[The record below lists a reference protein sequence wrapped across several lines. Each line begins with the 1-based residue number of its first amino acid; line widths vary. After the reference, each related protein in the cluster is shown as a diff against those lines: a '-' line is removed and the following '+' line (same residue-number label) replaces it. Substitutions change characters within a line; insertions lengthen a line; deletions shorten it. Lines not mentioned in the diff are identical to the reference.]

1 MKAEII
7 AVGSELILGSTL
19 NTNAQYL
26 TKRLSEIGI
35 DVQFHTTLKDNKE
48 HLKEVIDIGL
58 KRADLLIF
66 TGGLG
71 PTGDD
76 FTKEVVSETLGLKL
90 ILDNSVE
97 DYIRS
102 YFEKANKAMTPN
114 NIKQAYIPEGS
125 KPIRNDIG
133 TAPGIFIEKNGK
145 TLVLLPGPPR
155 EMKHMF
161 DKYVMPLIKQ
171 DYVIRVATIRTIGIG
186 ESNLE
191 TIIKDIIDEK
201 DNPTVATY
209 AGEGLVDIKVVARGD
224 DEYEVNK
231 ALEETVEKIKDRIA
245 DNIYS
250 YGDESIEEVVFKL
263 LKEKNLKIA
272 FAESCTGGLISSRF
286 TKIPGVSEVFDRGL
300 VTYSNISKMKELNV
314 KKLTLEKYGAVSE
327 ETALEMAKGL
337 LKKANVDIALS
348 ITGYAGPS
356 NSSDDEPVGLIY
368 IGIVSGERSKVI
380 KTRLNGDRISIQ
392 NKAALKAFNELRKFI
407 LNM

>member
-19 NTNAQYL
+19 NTNSQYL

-35 DVQFHTTLKDNKE
+35 DVLYHTTLKDNRDQ
-48 HLKEVIDIGL
+48 LKEVIDIGL

-76 FTKEVVSETLGLKL
+76 FTKEVVSEALGLEL
-90 ILDNSVE
+90 VLDNSIE
-97 DYIRS
+97 DDIRS
-102 YFEKANKAMTPN
+102 YFNKTNKVMTPN

-125 KPIRNDIG
+125 KPIKNDLG
-133 TAPGIFIEKNGK
+133 TAPGIFIEKDGK
-145 TLVLLPGPPR
+145 TVVLLPGPPR

-171 DYVIRVATIRTIGIG
+171 DYIIKVVTLKTIGIG

-191 TIIKDIIDEK
+191 TIIKDIIEEN

-209 AGEGLVDIKVVARGD
+209 AGDGLVDIKIMARGD
-224 DEYEVNK
+224 NESEVMK
-231 ALEETVEKIKDRIA
+231 LLEETVAKIKDRIGES
-245 DNIYS
+245 IYS
-250 YGDESIEEVVFKL
+250 YNDEGIEEVVFKI
-263 LKEKNLKIA
+263 LKEKNYKIA
-272 FAESCTGGLISSRF
+272 FAESCTGGLVSSRF
-286 TKIPGVSEVFDRGL
+286 TQIPGVSEVFDRGI
-300 VTYSNISKMKELNV
+300 VTYSNMSKMEELNV
-314 KKLTLEKYGAVSE
+314 SRLTLDRYSAVSE

-337 LKKANVDIALS
+337 MDKTNVDIALS
-348 ITGYAGPS
+348 ITGYAGPPS
-356 NSSDDEPVGLIY
+356 GEDEPVGLVY
-368 IGIVSGERSKVI
+368 IGIASRDKSKVI
-380 KTRLNGDRISIQ
+380 ETRLNGDRISIQ
-392 NKAALKAFNELRKFI
+392 NKAALKAFNELRKFL

>member
-19 NTNAQYL
+19 NTNSQYL

-35 DVQFHTTLKDNKE
+35 DVLYHTTLKDNRDQ
-48 HLKEVIDIGL
+48 LKEVIDIGL

-76 FTKEVVSETLGLKL
+76 FTKEVVSEALGLEL
-90 ILDNSVE
+90 VLDNSIE
-97 DYIRS
+97 DDIRS
-102 YFEKANKAMTPN
+102 YFNKTNKVMTPN

-125 KPIRNDIG
+125 KPIKNDLG
-133 TAPGIFIEKNGK
+133 TAPGIFIEKDGK
-145 TLVLLPGPPR
+145 TVVLLPGPPR

-171 DYVIRVATIRTIGIG
+171 DYIIKVVTLKTIGIG

-191 TIIKDIIDEK
+191 TIIKDIIEEN

-209 AGEGLVDIKVVARGD
+209 AGDGLVDIKIMARGD
-224 DEYEVNK
+224 NESEVMK
-231 ALEETVEKIKDRIA
+231 LLEETVAKIKDRIGES
-245 DNIYS
+245 IYS
-250 YGDESIEEVVFKL
+250 YNDEGIEEVVFKI
-263 LKEKNLKIA
+263 LKEKNYKIA
-272 FAESCTGGLISSRF
+272 FAESCTGGLVSSRF
-286 TKIPGVSEVFDRGL
+286 TQIPGVSEVFDRGI
-300 VTYSNISKMKELNV
+300 VTYSNMSKMEELNV
-314 KKLTLEKYGAVSE
+314 SRLTLDRYSAVSE

-337 LKKANVDIALS
+337 MDKTNVDIALS
-348 ITGYAGPS
+348 ITGYAGPPS
-356 NSSDDEPVGLIY
+356 GEDEPVGLVY
-368 IGIVSGERSKVI
+368 IGIASRDKSKVI

-392 NKAALKAFNELRKFI
+392 NKAALKAFNELRKFL

>member
-19 NTNAQYL
+19 NTNSQYL

-35 DVQFHTTLKDNKE
+35 DVLYHTTLKDNRE
-48 HLKEVIDIGL
+48 QLKEVIDIGL

-76 FTKEVVSETLGLKL
+76 FTKEVVSEALGLEL
-90 ILDNSVE
+90 VLDNSIE
-97 DYIRS
+97 DDIRS
-102 YFEKANKAMTPN
+102 YFNKTNKVMTPN

-125 KPIRNDIG
+125 KPIKNDLG
-133 TAPGIFIEKNGK
+133 TAPGIFIEKDGK
-145 TLVLLPGPPR
+145 TVVLLPGPPR

-171 DYVIRVATIRTIGIG
+171 DYIIKVVTLKTIGIG

-191 TIIKDIIDEK
+191 TIIKDIIEEN

-209 AGEGLVDIKVVARGD
+209 AGDGLVDIKIVARGD
-224 DEYEVNK
+224 NESEVMK
-231 ALEETVEKIKDRIA
+231 LLEETVAKIKDRIGES
-245 DNIYS
+245 IYS
-250 YGDESIEEVVFKL
+250 YNDEGIEEAVFKI
-263 LKEKNLKIA
+263 LKEKNYKIA
-272 FAESCTGGLISSRF
+272 FAESCTGGLVSSRF
-286 TKIPGVSEVFDRGL
+286 TQIPGVSEVFDRGI
-300 VTYSNISKMKELNV
+300 VTYSNMSKMEELNV
-314 KKLTLEKYGAVSE
+314 SRLTLDRYSAVSE

-337 LKKANVDIALS
+337 MDKTNVDIALS
-348 ITGYAGPS
+348 ITGYAGPPS
-356 NSSDDEPVGLIY
+356 GEDEPVGLVY
-368 IGIVSGERSKVI
+368 IGIASRDKSKVI

-392 NKAALKAFNELRKFI
+392 NKAALKAFNELRKFL

>member
-19 NTNAQYL
+19 NTNSQYL

-35 DVQFHTTLKDNKE
+35 DVLYHTTLKDNRE
-48 HLKEVIDIGL
+48 QLKEVIDIGL

-76 FTKEVVSETLGLKL
+76 FTKEVVSEALGLEL
-90 ILDNSVE
+90 VLDNSIE
-97 DYIRS
+97 DDIRS
-102 YFEKANKAMTPN
+102 YFNKTNKVMTPN

-125 KPIRNDIG
+125 KPIKNDLG
-133 TAPGIFIEKNGK
+133 TAPGIFIEKDGK
-145 TLVLLPGPPR
+145 TVVLLPGPPR

-171 DYVIRVATIRTIGIG
+171 DYIIKVVTLKTIGIG

-191 TIIKDIIDEK
+191 TIIKDIIEEN

-209 AGEGLVDIKVVARGD
+209 AGDGLVDIKIVARGD
-224 DEYEVNK
+224 NESEVMK
-231 ALEETVEKIKDRIA
+231 LLEETVAKIKDRIGES
-245 DNIYS
+245 IYS
-250 YGDESIEEVVFKL
+250 YNDEGIEEVVFKI
-263 LKEKNLKIA
+263 LKEKNYKIA
-272 FAESCTGGLISSRF
+272 FAESCTGGLVSSRF
-286 TKIPGVSEVFDRGL
+286 TQIPGVSEVFDRGI
-300 VTYSNISKMKELNV
+300 VTYSNMSKMEELNV
-314 KKLTLEKYGAVSE
+314 SRLTLDRYSAVSE

-337 LKKANVDIALS
+337 MDKTNVDIALS
-348 ITGYAGPS
+348 ITGYAGPPS
-356 NSSDDEPVGLIY
+356 GEDEPVGLVY
-368 IGIVSGERSKVI
+368 IGIASRDKSKVI
-380 KTRLNGDRISIQ
+380 ETRLNGDRISIQ
-392 NKAALKAFNELRKFI
+392 NKAALKAFNELRKFL

>member
-19 NTNAQYL
+19 NTNSQYL

-35 DVQFHTTLKDNKE
+35 DVLYHTTLKDNRDQ
-48 HLKEVIDIGL
+48 LKEVIDIGL

-76 FTKEVVSETLGLKL
+76 FTKEVVSEALGLEL
-90 ILDNSVE
+90 VLDNSIE
-97 DYIRS
+97 DDIRS
-102 YFEKANKAMTPN
+102 YFNKTNKVMTPN

-125 KPIRNDIG
+125 KPIKNDLG
-133 TAPGIFIEKNGK
+133 TAPGIFIEKDGK
-145 TLVLLPGPPR
+145 TVVLLPGPPR

-171 DYVIRVATIRTIGIG
+171 DYIIKVVTLKTIGIG

-191 TIIKDIIDEK
+191 NIIKDIIEEN

-209 AGEGLVDIKVVARGD
+209 AGDGLVDIKIVARGD
-224 DEYEVNK
+224 NESEVMK
-231 ALEETVEKIKDRIA
+231 LLEETVAKIKDRIGES
-245 DNIYS
+245 IYS
-250 YGDESIEEVVFKL
+250 YNDEGIEEVVFKI
-263 LKEKNLKIA
+263 LKEKNYKIA
-272 FAESCTGGLISSRF
+272 FAESCTGGLVSSRF
-286 TKIPGVSEVFDRGL
+286 TQIPGVSEVFDRGI
-300 VTYSNISKMKELNV
+300 VTYSNMSKMEELNV
-314 KKLTLEKYGAVSE
+314 SRLTLDRYSAVSE

-337 LKKANVDIALS
+337 MDKTNVDIALS
-348 ITGYAGPS
+348 ITGYAGPPS
-356 NSSDDEPVGLIY
+356 GEDEPVGLVY
-368 IGIVSGERSKVI
+368 IGIASRDKSKVI
-380 KTRLNGDRISIQ
+380 ETRLNGDRISIQ
-392 NKAALKAFNELRKFI
+392 NKAALKAFNELRKFL

>member
-19 NTNAQYL
+19 NTNSQYL

-35 DVQFHTTLKDNKE
+35 DVLYHTTLKDNRE
-48 HLKEVIDIGL
+48 QLKEVIDIGL

-76 FTKEVVSETLGLKL
+76 FTKEVVSEALGLEL
-90 ILDNSVE
+90 VLDNSIE
-97 DYIRS
+97 DDIRS
-102 YFEKANKAMTPN
+102 YFNKTNKVMTPN

-125 KPIRNDIG
+125 KPIKNDLG
-133 TAPGIFIEKNGK
+133 TAPGIFIEKDGK
-145 TLVLLPGPPR
+145 TVVLLPGPPR

-171 DYVIRVATIRTIGIG
+171 DYIIKVVTLKTIGIG

-191 TIIKDIIDEK
+191 TIIKDIIEEN

-209 AGEGLVDIKVVARGD
+209 AGDGLVDIKIVARGD
-224 DEYEVNK
+224 NESEVMK
-231 ALEETVEKIKDRIA
+231 LLEETVAKIKDRIGES
-245 DNIYS
+245 IYS
-250 YGDESIEEVVFKL
+250 YNDEGIEEVVFKI
-263 LKEKNLKIA
+263 LKEKNYKIA
-272 FAESCTGGLISSRF
+272 FAESCTGGLVSSRF
-286 TKIPGVSEVFDRGL
+286 TQIPGVSEVFDRGI
-300 VTYSNISKMKELNV
+300 VTYSNMSKMEELNV
-314 KKLTLEKYGAVSE
+314 SRLTLDRYSAVSE

-337 LKKANVDIALS
+337 MDKTNVDIALS
-348 ITGYAGPS
+348 ITGYAGPPS
-356 NSSDDEPVGLIY
+356 GEDEPVGLVY
-368 IGIVSGERSKVI
+368 IGIASRDKSKVI

-392 NKAALKAFNELRKFI
+392 NKAALKAFNELRKFL

>member
-19 NTNAQYL
+19 NTNSQYL

-35 DVQFHTTLKDNKE
+35 DVLYHTTLKDNRDQ
-48 HLKEVIDIGL
+48 LKEVIDIGL

-76 FTKEVVSETLGLKL
+76 FTKDVVSEALGLEL
-90 ILDNSVE
+90 VLDNSIE
-97 DYIRS
+97 DDIRS
-102 YFEKANKAMTPN
+102 YFNKTNKVMTPN

-125 KPIRNDIG
+125 KPIKNDLG
-133 TAPGIFIEKNGK
+133 TAPGIFIEKDGK
-145 TLVLLPGPPR
+145 TVVLLPGPPR

-171 DYVIRVATIRTIGIG
+171 DYIIKVVTLKTIGIG

-191 TIIKDIIDEK
+191 TIIKDIIEEN

-209 AGEGLVDIKVVARGD
+209 AGDGLVDIKIVARGD
-224 DEYEVNK
+224 NESEVMK
-231 ALEETVEKIKDRIA
+231 LLEETVAKIKDRIGES
-245 DNIYS
+245 IYS
-250 YGDESIEEVVFKL
+250 YNDEGIEEVVFKI
-263 LKEKNLKIA
+263 LKEKNYKIA
-272 FAESCTGGLISSRF
+272 FAESCTGGLVSSRF
-286 TKIPGVSEVFDRGL
+286 TQIPGVSEVFDRGI
-300 VTYSNISKMKELNV
+300 VTYSNMSKMEELNV
-314 KKLTLEKYGAVSE
+314 SRLTLDRYSAVSE

-337 LKKANVDIALS
+337 MDKTNVDIALS
-348 ITGYAGPS
+348 ITGYAGPPS
-356 NSSDDEPVGLIY
+356 GEDEPVGLVY
-368 IGIVSGERSKVI
+368 IGIASRDKSKVI

-392 NKAALKAFNELRKFI
+392 NKAALKAFNELRKFL

>member
-19 NTNAQYL
+19 NTNSQYL

-35 DVQFHTTLKDNKE
+35 DVLYHTTLKDNRDQ
-48 HLKEVIDIGL
+48 LKEVIDIGL

-76 FTKEVVSETLGLKL
+76 FTKEVVSEALGLEL
-90 ILDNSVE
+90 VLDNSIE
-97 DYIRS
+97 DDIRS
-102 YFEKANKAMTPN
+102 YFNKTNKVMTPN

-125 KPIRNDIG
+125 KPIKNDLG
-133 TAPGIFIEKNGK
+133 NAPGIFIEKDGK
-145 TLVLLPGPPR
+145 TVVLLPGPPR

-171 DYVIRVATIRTIGIG
+171 DYIIKVVTLKTIGIG

-191 TIIKDIIDEK
+191 TIIKDIIEEN

-209 AGEGLVDIKVVARGD
+209 AGDGLVDIKIVARGD
-224 DEYEVNK
+224 NESEVMK
-231 ALEETVEKIKDRIA
+231 LLEETVAKIKDRIGES
-245 DNIYS
+245 IYS
-250 YGDESIEEVVFKL
+250 YNDEGIEEVVFKI
-263 LKEKNLKIA
+263 LKEKNYKIA
-272 FAESCTGGLISSRF
+272 FAESCTGGLVSSRF
-286 TKIPGVSEVFDRGL
+286 TQIPGVSEVFDRGI
-300 VTYSNISKMKELNV
+300 VTYSNMSKMEELNV
-314 KKLTLEKYGAVSE
+314 SRLTLDRYSAVSE

-337 LKKANVDIALS
+337 MDKTNVDIALS
-348 ITGYAGPS
+348 ITGYAGPPS
-356 NSSDDEPVGLIY
+356 GEDEPVGLVY
-368 IGIVSGERSKVI
+368 IGIASRDKSKVI

-392 NKAALKAFNELRKFI
+392 NKAALKAFNELRKFL

>member
-19 NTNAQYL
+19 NTNSQYL

-35 DVQFHTTLKDNKE
+35 DVLYHTTLKDNRDQ
-48 HLKEVIDIGL
+48 LKEVIDIGL

-76 FTKEVVSETLGLKL
+76 FTKEVVSEALGLEL
-90 ILDNSVE
+90 VLDNSIE
-97 DYIRS
+97 DDIRS
-102 YFEKANKAMTPN
+102 YFNKTNKVMTPN

-125 KPIRNDIG
+125 KPIKNDLG
-133 TAPGIFIEKNGK
+133 TAPGIFIEKDGK
-145 TLVLLPGPPR
+145 TVVLLPGPPR

-171 DYVIRVATIRTIGIG
+171 DYIIKVVTLKTIGIG

-191 TIIKDIIDEK
+191 TIIKDIIEK
-201 DNPTVATY
+201 NDNPTVATY
-209 AGEGLVDIKVVARGD
+209 AGDGLVDIKIVARGD
-224 DEYEVNK
+224 NESEVMK
-231 ALEETVEKIKDRIA
+231 LLEETVAKIKDRIGES
-245 DNIYS
+245 IYS
-250 YGDESIEEVVFKL
+250 YNDEGIEEVVFKI
-263 LKEKNLKIA
+263 LKEKNYKIA
-272 FAESCTGGLISSRF
+272 FAESCTGGLVSSRF
-286 TKIPGVSEVFDRGL
+286 TQIPGVSEVFDRGI
-300 VTYSNISKMKELNV
+300 VTYSNMSKMEELNV
-314 KKLTLEKYGAVSE
+314 SRLTLDRYSAVSE

-337 LKKANVDIALS
+337 MDKTNVDIALS
-348 ITGYAGPS
+348 ITGYAGPPS
-356 NSSDDEPVGLIY
+356 GEDEPVGLVY
-368 IGIVSGERSKVI
+368 IGIASRDKSKVI

-392 NKAALKAFNELRKFI
+392 NKAALKAFNELRKFL

>member
-19 NTNAQYL
+19 NTNSQYL

-35 DVQFHTTLKDNKE
+35 DVLYHTTLKDNRDQ
-48 HLKEVIDIGL
+48 LKEVIDIGL

-76 FTKEVVSETLGLKL
+76 FTKEVVSEALGLEL
-90 ILDNSVE
+90 VLDNSIE
-97 DYIRS
+97 DDIRS
-102 YFEKANKAMTPN
+102 YFNKTNKVMTPN

-125 KPIRNDIG
+125 KPIKNDLG
-133 TAPGIFIEKNGK
+133 TAPGIFIEKDGK
-145 TLVLLPGPPR
+145 TVVLLPGPPR

-171 DYVIRVATIRTIGIG
+171 DYIIKVVTLKTIGIG

-191 TIIKDIIDEK
+191 TIIKDIIEEN

-209 AGEGLVDIKVVARGD
+209 AGDGLVDIKIVARGD
-224 DEYEVNK
+224 NESEVMK
-231 ALEETVEKIKDRIA
+231 LLEETVAKIKDRIGES
-245 DNIYS
+245 IYS
-250 YGDESIEEVVFKL
+250 YNDEGIEEVVFKI
-263 LKEKNLKIA
+263 LKEKNYKIA
-272 FAESCTGGLISSRF
+272 FAESCTGGLVSSRF
-286 TKIPGVSEVFDRGL
+286 TQIPGVSEVFDRGI
-300 VTYSNISKMKELNV
+300 VTYSNMSKMEELNV
-314 KKLTLEKYGAVSE
+314 SRLTLDRYSAVSE

-337 LKKANVDIALS
+337 MDKTNVDIALS
-348 ITGYAGPS
+348 ITGYAGPPS
-356 NSSDDEPVGLIY
+356 GEDEPVGLVY
-368 IGIVSGERSKVI
+368 IGIASRDKSKVI
-380 KTRLNGDRISIQ
+380 ETRLNGDRISIQ
-392 NKAALKAFNELRKFI
+392 NKAALKAFNELRKFL